1 MLGTTSSRFFGQ
13 RFSLELC
20 LPKTLA
26 TVKEA
31 LKVGHH
37 DEGKL
42 VYRIA

>member
-1 MLGTTSSRFFGQ
+1 MLGSTSSRFFGQ
-13 RFSLELC
+13 RFSPELC
-20 LPKTLA
+20 LPETST